1 MPRSM
6 SATAT
11 EAVLSQY
18 TDQVFLWLIELDGD
32 DFVTPLRFVNSREDI
47 VSNGNN
53 YIAFPFEITLPS
65 EDGETISD
73 VQLVISNIDRQITE
87 AVRSSSNDITV
98 TASVILASSPDE
110 IEAGP
115 YSLTLKSVSYNAMTV
130 SGSLRWEN
138 ILDLE
143 YPGYKFTPSQFPG
156 LF

>member
-18 TDQVFLWLIELDGD
+18 TDQVFLWLLEIDHDTLVE
-32 DFVTPLRFVNSREDI
+32 PLRFVNSREDI

-53 YIAFPFEITLPS
+53 HIAFPFEVTLPS

-73 VQLVISNIDRQITE
+73 VQLAISNVDRTIIETIRTITTE
-87 AVRSSSNDITV
+87 ATITL
-98 TASVILASSPDE
+98 SVILASSPDDM
-110 IEAGP
+110 EAGP
-115 YSLTLKSVSYNAMTV
+115 FTLALREVNYNAMTIT
-130 SGSLRWEN
+130 GSLRWEN
-138 ILDLE
+138 LLNLS
-143 YPGYKFTPSQFPG
+143 YPGYTFTPSGFPG